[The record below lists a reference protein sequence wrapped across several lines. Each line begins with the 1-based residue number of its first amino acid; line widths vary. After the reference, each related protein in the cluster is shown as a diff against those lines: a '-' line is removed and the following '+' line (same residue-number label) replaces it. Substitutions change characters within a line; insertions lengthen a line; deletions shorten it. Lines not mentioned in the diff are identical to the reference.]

1 MTQITQR
8 KTFSQLLD
16 SDSVKNRIQSVLKE
30 KSTQF
35 VTSALSLVNS
45 DEKLQSCEPS
55 TIFNACLVSASLDL
69 PINNN
74 LGFAYIIPYND
85 RNKGMIAQFQ
95 MGYKGFKQLSLR
107 TGQFKTIHAT
117 DVREGE
123 ISFYD
128 RLTGEI
134 EFNWIE
140 DETERESKQV
150 VGYVSYFEILNGFK
164 STFYMTKANVDKHAK
179 KYSQTFKKGFGV
191 WKEDFDSMALKTVTK
206 LNLSK
211 NAPLSV
217 EMQKAIIVDQA
228 IVKEVSDDDTIEVD
242 YVDNGKQEISNES
255 KIIEIEALL
264 NEVSDPISEED
275 NLYIQNIIE
284 TKDTLNYDKV
294 INILKSKQRNEKQSE

>member
-1 MTQITQR
+1 MTQIAQR

-16 SDSVKNRIQSVLKE
+16 SDSVKNRIKDVLQN

-107 TGQFKTIHAT
+107 TGQFRTIHAT

-140 DETERESKQV
+140 DETERESKQI
-150 VGYVSYFEILNGFK
+150 VGYVSYFELLNGFK

-217 EMQKAIIVDQA
+217 EMQKAIIADQA
-228 IVKEVSDDDTIEVD
+228 IVKEVNEDDTIEVD
-242 YVDNGKQEISNES
+242 YVDKGKSEINNES
-255 KIIEIEALL
+255 KIQEISFLL
-264 NEVSDPISEED
+264 QELDSLISEED
-275 NLYIQNIIE
+275 KLYIQNIIE

-294 INILKSKQRNEKQSE
+294 INILKSKQPK

>member
-1 MTQITQR
+1 MNNSQITT
-8 KTFSQLLD
+8 KKSFAQLLD
-16 SDSVKNRIQSVLKE
+16 SENVKNRIKQVLNE

-35 VTSALSLVNS
+35 ITSALSLVNS
-45 DEKLQSCEPS
+45 DTKLQECEPTS
-55 TIFNACLVSASLDL
+55 IFNACLVSASLNL

-95 MGYKGFKQLSLR
+95 MGYKGFKQLALR

-117 DVREGE
+117 EVRKGE

-140 DETERESKQV
+140 DENERNKTEII
-150 VGYVSYFEILNGFK
+150 GYVSFFELLNGFR
-164 STFYMTKANVDKHAK
+164 STFYMSKENVDKHAK
-179 KYSQTFKKGFGV
+179 KYSQTYKKGFGL
-191 WKEDFDSMALKTVTK
+191 WKDDFDSMALKTVTK

-217 EMQKAIIVDQA
+217 EMQKAIIADQA
-228 IVKEVSDDDTIEVD
+228 IVKEVNEDDTIEVD
-242 YVDNGKQEISNES
+242 YVDNGKAEINPED
-255 KIIEIEALL
+255 KLAQLQGLFEEKQLL
-264 NEVSDPISEED
+264 LSDED
-275 NLYIQNIIE
+275 ILYIENVIE
-284 TKDTLNYDKV
+284 TKDESNYDKV
-294 INILKSKQRNEKQSE
+294 INNLKSKQSK